1 MRHKPA
7 RVETEETYVPRY
19 FYGVRKFVTLT
30 ADVMFVN
37 GIPFLATLSRKI
49 RLFTVKLIPSRTA
62 AQLSSHL
69 MKVVRLYARGSFSI
83 RNILMD

>member
-1 MRHKPA
+1 MRHKLA

-19 FYGVRKFVTLT
+19 FYGVHKSVNLT

-37 GIPFLATLSRKI
+37 GVPFLVTLSRKN
-49 RLFTVKLIPSRTA
+49 RLFTVEFRQSRTD

-69 MKVVRLYARGSFSI
+69 TKLVKLYVRGGFSI
-83 RNILMD
+83 RTI